1 MSDETSQKS
10 DKRRLTALLGGA
22 SALALFGAVMTGFE
36 GDKSVAYRD
45 EVGVVTACKGI
56 TGHGIVLGRRYS
68 DEQCDAWFYQEA
80 VSKLQA
86 VAECTPAIRGRG
98 KLMTAAGSLAYNIGT
113 RGYCRS
119 SIPRLFAAGRWRAA
133 CDAFR
138 KFRFAGGRVSRGLI
152 LRRERERLICLD
164 GVREAGR

>member
-1 MSDETSQKS
+1 MSDETSPKG
-10 DKRRLTALLGGA
+10 DKARLTALLGGA

-86 VAECTPAIRGRG
+86 VGDCTPAIRGRG
-98 KLMTAAGSLAYNIGT
+98 KLMIAAGSLAYNIGT

-119 SIPRLFAAGRWRAA
+119 SIPPLFNAGQWRAA
-133 CDAFR
+133 CD
-138 KFRFAGGRVSRGLI
+138 RFPLFNKAGRRVSRGLVA
-152 LRRERERLICLD
+152 RRARERALCLE